1 MSRIT
6 VSESEDA
13 LMSAYISCLQRKR
26 DQLSL
31 HVLDKQRI
39 TLKWPIYLKT
49 ILLRW
54 HPTNTIKN
62 KLINTLRSWKKEN
75 NISDQSLQNNILLRD
90 NPKMYGILTD
100 VLTMHRR
107 KATLGPT
114 ISSIEGLLYNTAKVL
129 AAMISP
135 LAGITTLYIL
145 NWLKYVSW
153 GNWNRKKYLL
163 VSLIYN
169 SQLRSKFDTV
179 QLTHL

>member
-1 MSRIT
+1 
-6 VSESEDA
+6 
-13 LMSAYISCLQRKR
+13 MSAHISCLQRKR
-26 DQLSL
+26 DKLSL

-75 NISDQSLQNNILLRD
+75 NISDQSLQNNTLLRD
-90 NPKMYGILTD
+90 NPIMYGILTD
-100 VLTMHRR
+100 ILTMHRR
-107 KATLGPT
+107 KATLGPI